1 MRKFFTMLMSAAI
14 SLTMMTS
21 CNPAD
26 GPDSGQTG
34 KFIDYSAG
42 RIKLILPDAK
52 TVEADAD
59 GVSIS
64 IKSLDAGNVVFNC
77 RPGANVGSYWVD
89 VIPLSLLYNTLIN
102 EGKVDASR
110 LEVEDVVVQLL
121 TASSSTNGVVFSENN
136 LDDYHSHSFDWM
148 NSTYRNG
155 AILSDCD
162 YVICVAP
169 CFDTE
174 GLEPANV
181 NLCWFKTPAR
191 EIVGN
196 PTVKIDVDI
205 TYRSFSVVHEPN
217 DDCKYICYWSYFTEQ
232 IDEYADILGETM
244 LRDFVRTASVVYDV
258 ANVAD
263 RGYHVDFEQSADASV
278 SQTAIAVALDVNGT
292 PSEYIARKDFTLK
305 PIPESPEAVY
315 TISPYRS
322 AASTFWYKVDF
333 EPTCSYCCLRWMT
346 EEDANK
352 LKAYTDEQKK
362 SYVRE
367 LVSSTGG
374 WGVSNPKFRFD
385 PETNRPT
392 GDAASVI
399 EQQIVAYHP
408 AQKYVIVSAGVNY
421 YGEPTDL
428 QFSDPIEMKQRVAD
442 RPQDCLAGA
451 EDFSLTLDNASRTG
465 FRYNVNFV
473 SPENIALVYFQYVS
487 PVEVDEQLK
496 EENPFMFPPEDT
508 YNATRKEWMDYFF
521 EAYREAPDGTRSLD
535 VNVWTTD
542 PEDDKDT
549 QQRKSLTH
557 FGYEPGTKYIVAYC
571 AEDMNGVISD
581 VRFAEV
587 TTLSATP
594 GPNPQAQ
601 IAADLVD
608 GKWMF
613 TFTSNDDTGT
623 MLYMTSSYGDANYD
637 LLGLPYILNDPYDDY
652 PTYDSLFDLWD
663 EKIMN
668 LGLSTKSLT
677 TYATEDARDDN
688 SVILALCLPVG
699 QNEQGKEEYGPLQH
713 LLIVDGQVK
722 KLDDYRKK

>member
-1 MRKFFTMLMSAAI
+1 MSAAI

-121 TASSSTNGVVFSENN
+121 TTSSSTNGVVFSENN

-232 IDEYADILGETM
+232 IDEIHKLAAYFKGEGEDGEDKSDAPA
-244 LRDFVRTASVVYDV
+244 LPD
-258 ANVAD
+258 NI
-263 RGYHVDFEQSADASV
+263 FE
-278 SQTAIAVALDVNGT
+278 N
-292 PSEYIARKDFTLK
+292 
-305 PIPESPEAVY
+305 
-315 TISPYRS
+315 
-322 AASTFWYKVDF
+322 
-333 EPTCSYCCLRWMT
+333 
-346 EEDANK
+346 
-352 LKAYTDEQKK
+352 
-362 SYVRE
+362 
-367 LVSSTGG
+367 
-374 WGVSNPKFRFD
+374 
-385 PETNRPT
+385 
-392 GDAASVI
+392 
-399 EQQIVAYHP
+399 
-408 AQKYVIVSAGVNY
+408 
-421 YGEPTDL
+421 GEPENMQTY
-428 QFSDPIEMKQRVAD
+428 RVMY
-442 RPQDCLAGA
+442 
-451 EDFSLTLDNASRTG
+451 S
-465 FRYNVNFV
+465 
-473 SPENIALVYFQYVS
+473 EN
-487 PVEVDEQLK
+487 
-496 EENPFMFPPEDT
+496 
-508 YNATRKEWMDYFF
+508 
-521 EAYREAPDGTRSLD
+521 
-535 VNVWTTD
+535 
-542 PEDDKDT
+542 
-549 QQRKSLTH
+549 
-557 FGYEPGTKYIVAYC
+557 C
-571 AEDMNGVISD
+571 AM
-581 VRFAEV
+581 
-587 TTLSATP
+587 P
-594 GPNPQAQ
+594 
-601 IAADLVD
+601 AARA
-608 GKWMF
+608 
-613 TFTSNDDTGT
+613 
-623 MLYMTSSYGDANYD
+623 SSY
-637 LLGLPYILNDPYDDY
+637 I
-652 PTYDSLFDLWD
+652 
-663 EKIMN
+663 
-668 LGLSTKSLT
+668 
-677 TYATEDARDDN
+677 
-688 SVILALCLPVG
+688 
-699 QNEQGKEEYGPLQH
+699 
-713 LLIVDGQVK
+713 
-722 KLDDYRKK
+722 